1 MGTVNKVIIVGNMG
15 RDAEIRYTPGGAA
28 VATLSLATTDVW
40 NDKAGQR
47 QEKTEWHR
55 VVLWGKQAETLA
67 EYLTKGRQIYVEGRL
82 QTRQWDDKDGNKRY
96 TTEIRSDRVVLLG
109 GRGEGGGAS
118 GGGGGGGDYGSPR
131 SSPSAGGPRR
141 LVRLRVRVRPAV
153 PIIEPNHVFEF
164 GRRHFENI
172 AVFDRRHAMHGPRR
186 NVYVVA
192 RRHFT

>member
-15 RDAEIRYTPGGAA
+15 RDAEVRYTPGGAA

-55 VVLWGKQAETLA
+55 VVVWGKQAETLA

-96 TTEIRSDRVVLLG
+96 TTEIRSDRIVLLG
-109 GRGEGGGAS
+109 GRGGGAAE
-118 GGGGGGGDYGSPR
+118 GGGGGGDYG
-131 SSPSAGGPRR
+131 GPRPTS
-141 LVRLRVRVRPAV
+141 LSGAPPAS
-153 PIIEPNHVFEF
+153 
-164 GRRHFENI
+164 
-172 AVFDRRHAMHGPRR
+172 GPPELTEDDIP
-186 NVYVVA
+186 
-192 RRHFT
+192 F

>member
-15 RDAEIRYTPGGAA
+15 RDAEVRYTPGGAA

-55 VVLWGKQAETLA
+55 VVVWGKQAETLA

-96 TTEIRSDRVVLLG
+96 TTEIRSDRIVLLG
-109 GRGEGGGAS
+109 GRGGGA
-118 GGGGGGGDYGSPR
+118 GEGGGGGGDYGSPR
-131 SSPSAGGPRR
+131 PTSSGGGGPA
-141 LVRLRVRVRPAV
+141 P
-153 PIIEPNHVFEF
+153 
-164 GRRHFENI
+164 
-172 AVFDRRHAMHGPRR
+172 GPPELTEDDIP
-186 NVYVVA
+186 
-192 RRHFT
+192 F

>member
-15 RDAEIRYTPGGAA
+15 RDAEVRYTPGGAA

-55 VVLWGKQAETLA
+55 VVVWGKQAETLA

-96 TTEIRSDRVVLLG
+96 TTEIRSDRIVLLG
-109 GRGEGGGAS
+109 GRGGGAGE

-131 SSPSAGGPRR
+131 PTSSGGGA
-141 LVRLRVRVRPAV
+141 PAS
-153 PIIEPNHVFEF
+153 
-164 GRRHFENI
+164 
-172 AVFDRRHAMHGPRR
+172 GPPELTEDDIP
-186 NVYVVA
+186 
-192 RRHFT
+192 F